1 MTGYLNKIRIS
12 DKSGKMRN
20 KIINT
25 VLVFS
30 LGILL
35 GLFSKWL
42 DNLIINNTIW
52 WQNIIGIL
60 DLRKVFSLFSV

>member
-35 GLFSKWL
+35 GLFSK
-42 DNLIINNTIW
+42 
-52 WQNIIGIL
+52 
-60 DLRKVFSLFSV
+60 